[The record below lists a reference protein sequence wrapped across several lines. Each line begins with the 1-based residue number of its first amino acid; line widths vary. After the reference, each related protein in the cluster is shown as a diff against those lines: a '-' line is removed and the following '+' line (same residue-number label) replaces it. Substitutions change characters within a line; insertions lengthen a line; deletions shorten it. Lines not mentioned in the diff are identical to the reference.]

1 MSLIQLSNLVLGVST
16 GITVYKQQSVDY
28 KMLGLYSCIITP
40 YQVLNL
46 YNKFGIVTQLH
57 LRATK
62 PYVHI
67 PMTLSLISVLNLSI
81 FGVGYV
87 IGKVSSS
94 AFY

>member
-1 MSLIQLSNLVLGVST
+1 MALIQLSNLVLGVST
-16 GITVYKQQSVDY
+16 GITVYKQQTVDY
-28 KMLGLYSCIITP
+28 KMLALYSCIITP

-46 YNKFGIVTQLH
+46 YNKFDIVTQLH

-67 PMTLSLISVLNLSI
+67 PIALSLISVSNLSI

-87 IGKVSSS
+87 IGKVYSS